1 MKAQRKKTKTKRPE
15 PSGEKYFLASKAKI
29 VNQVKELAESLC
41 QAEGMELVHVEY
53 QREPSGRTLRLY
65 IDKPGGVTL
74 DDCVNISRQLGDILD
89 VNLDSDGSYNLEISS
104 PGPDRPLGKK
114 EDFERFKG
122 KEARIKVAEPVDG
135 KKNFKGV
142 LLGIA
147 GDVVTLLIDDKKV
160 TIAFQKILKARLVN
174 YNGENGCL

>member
-1 MKAQRKKTKTKRPE
+1 MKAQRKKSKTKRPGHSE
-15 PSGEKYFLASKAKI
+15 EKYFLASKAKI
-29 VNQVKELAESLC
+29 VNQVNEVAESLC

-74 DDCVNISRQLGDILD
+74 DDCMNISRQLGDILD

-104 PGPDRPLGKK
+104 PGPNRPLGKK

-142 LLGIA
+142 LLGIS
-147 GDVVTLLIDDKKV
+147 GDFVTLLIDDKKV
-160 TIAFQKILKARLVN
+160 AIAFQKILKARLVN

>member
-1 MKAQRKKTKTKRPE
+1 MKAQRKKSKTKRPGHSE
-15 PSGEKYFLASKAKI
+15 EKYFLASKAKI
-29 VNQVKELAESLC
+29 VNQVNEVAESLC

-74 DDCVNISRQLGDILD
+74 DDCMNISRQLGDILD

-104 PGPDRPLGKK
+104 PGPNRPLGKK

-142 LLGIA
+142 LLGIS
-147 GDVVTLLIDDKKV
+147 GDVVTLLINDKKV
-160 TIAFQKILKARLVN
+160 AIAFQKILKAQLVN